1 LAKDKR
7 TSFSD
12 RYLSFVYEIRNNIV
26 AGIGFIATI
35 ILGLAAMESI
45 SSDTNPVFDI
55 LRINLI
61 TILDIDIAIAVAFF
75 IGLNRFHFSLAK
87 RFNKILFGSLEQ
99 LGSINQLK
107 HFIINRSVKLKFI
120 RN

>member
-1 LAKDKR
+1 
-7 TSFSD
+7 
-12 RYLSFVYEIRNNIV
+12 V

-87 RFNKILFGSLEQ
+87 RFNKILFGFLEQ